1 MATEYLAV
9 YRSLTEQAAPR
20 LRLATA

>member
-1 MATEYLAV
+1 MANEYLAV
-9 YRSLTEQAAPR
+9 YRSLTEQAAPD